1 MVIRRPAPARMR
13 YSRAMTTSTG
23 PRRHLSSS
31 PFRPDP
37 VPVIEQ
43 YAVGDRVCHDSY
55 GVGQVIQTE
64 SHAVTVDFRS
74 QTVRVTSPYQKM
86 AKL

>member
-1 MVIRRPAPARMR
+1 
-13 YSRAMTTSTG
+13 MTTSAS
-23 PRRHLSSS
+23 PRRHLASS

-43 YAVGDRVCHDSY
+43 YVVGDLVSHDSY
-55 GVGQVIQTE
+55 GLGHVIELE
-64 SHAVTVDFRS
+64 SSAVKVDFRS
-74 QTVRVTSPYQKM
+74 QTVRITSPYHKM

>member
-1 MVIRRPAPARMR
+1 
-13 YSRAMTTSTG
+13 MTTSTG
-23 PRRHLSSS
+23 PRRHLANS

-55 GVGQVIQTE
+55 GVGHVIQTE

-74 QTVRVTSPYQKM
+74 QTVRVTSPYHKM

>member
-1 MVIRRPAPARMR
+1 MAN
-13 YSRAMTTSTG
+13 
-23 PRRHLSSS
+23 S
-31 PFRPDP
+31 PFHPDP

-43 YAVGDRVCHDSY
+43 YEVGDLVSHDSY
-55 GVGQVIQTE
+55 GVGHVIQTE
-64 SHAVTVDFRS
+64 SHAGTVDFRS